1 MGGLRQPVEL
11 DRAATALAVQ
21 PGDATR
27 AFIGDA
33 SGEVTAVRATSA
45 LEMRAGEQTT
55 VGERVEA
62 LAAEEDRLYVATSGR
77 LVVLNTESL
86 GQERVVEFAEARQS
100 FADAVSSGIAVGEQ
114 SIYVTLE
121 NQPYMLEIEKS

>member
-1 MGGLRQPVEL
+1 
-11 DRAATALAVQ
+11 
-21 PGDATR
+21 
-27 AFIGDA
+27 
-33 SGEVTAVRATSA
+33 
-45 LEMRAGEQTT
+45 MRAGEQTT

-100 FADAVSSGIAVGEQ
+100 FADAVPSGIAVGEQ